1 MKKLSRSTLILI
13 VALLILCLLL
23 VFTLYA
29 EDAATGTVADV
40 VDGDTLL
47 VEYNGKKELLNL
59 IGIDAPESVMNRKA
73 EIDSRQTGESLIE
86 ITSKG
91 IDAKRFVERIVRK
104 GDFVA
109 IAFDVQMRD
118 NEGKLQGYIY
128 LSDGR
133 MLNEE
138 IVRAGYA
145 RAMMAPPNV
154 KYQERFHKAY
164 KEAKTYRR
172 GLLKSP

>member
-1 MKKLSRSTLILI
+1 MKKLSQSTIILI
-13 VALLILCLLL
+13 VALIIICILL
-23 VFTLYA
+23 VLTLYA
-29 EDAATGTVADV
+29 EETGTVTDV

-47 VEYNGKKELLNL
+47 VEYNGKKELINL

-91 IDAKRFVERIVRK
+91 IDSKRFVERIVKK

-109 IAFDVQMRD
+109 LAFDVQVRD
-118 NEGKLQGYIY
+118 QDGKLQGYIY

-145 RAMMAPPNV
+145 KAIMTPPNV

-164 KEAKTYRR
+164 KEAKAYRR